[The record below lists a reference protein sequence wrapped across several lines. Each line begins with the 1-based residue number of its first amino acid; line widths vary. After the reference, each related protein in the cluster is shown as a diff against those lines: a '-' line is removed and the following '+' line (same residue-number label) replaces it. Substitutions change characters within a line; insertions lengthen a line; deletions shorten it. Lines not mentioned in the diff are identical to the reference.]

1 MKRELTNKQQETLE
15 KRLNFLIS
23 KREKLKEIINIHQW
37 EEAHRIISFS
47 LAQEESFRE
56 EHKNYNDILID
67 GLRRAKREMDSTRD
81 LMLKNKKNKAADT
94 FWGGLEYLLLDYD
107 NVIRMIEY
115 KVNLKQFFAG
125 NNNEI

>member
-47 LAQEESFRE
+47 LAQEESFKE
-56 EHKNYNDILID
+56 EHKNYNDIMIV

-94 FWGGLEYLLLDYD
+94 FWSGLEYLLLDYD